1 MLPAEMASVADGT
14 RARVHQREQE
24 CAEDGDGDEDP
35 EVVLANG
42 ENGDN
47 PPPKS
52 QSSLNEGKINL
63 EMNMHSE

>member
-24 CAEDGDGDEDP
+24 HAEDGDGDADP

-42 ENGDN
+42 EDGDN
-47 PPPKS
+47 PPP
-52 QSSLNEGKINL
+52 
-63 EMNMHSE
+63 